1 MGHPC
6 DRGKEVVHPIPLD
19 AQTETRDGG
28 RASTL
33 LRLFHTEIR
42 IVTRL
47 ESSPIGCL
55 FKIAHL

>member
-28 RASTL
+28 EGFHASTSL
-33 LRLFHTEIR
+33 PYRD
-42 IVTRL
+42 
-47 ESSPIGCL
+47 
-55 FKIAHL
+55 

>member
-33 LRLFHTEIR
+33 LRLFTYP
-42 IVTRL
+42 RL
-47 ESSPIGCL
+47 ESSPD
-55 FKIAHL
+55 